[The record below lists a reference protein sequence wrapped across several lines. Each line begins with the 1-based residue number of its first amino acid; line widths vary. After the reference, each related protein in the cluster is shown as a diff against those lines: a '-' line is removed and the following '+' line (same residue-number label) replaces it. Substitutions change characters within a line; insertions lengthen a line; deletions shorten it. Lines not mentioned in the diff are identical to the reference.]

1 MQTGITSGLSAI
13 DMGRM
18 ANEKACLRSGD
29 GQGSAAQDEES
40 FEPVEYRWHSVSRSG
55 IHPTRG
61 GGGRKRRRRDPCIS
75 ISGFETSCGGRREG
89 LE

>member
-1 MQTGITSGLSAI
+1 VQTGITSGLSAI

-40 FEPVEYRWHSVSRSG
+40 FEPVEYR
-55 IHPTRG
+55 
-61 GGGRKRRRRDPCIS
+61 
-75 ISGFETSCGGRREG
+75 
-89 LE
+89 